1 MTSILFVCTGNIFRS
16 VAAEYALKAALG
28 QDGRYRIGSAGIAAT
43 PQPMH
48 PLVQARLREKGAD
61 TTRHVQR
68 RLTEALLDATDV
80 LIAMGVDH
88 REFIRRRFG
97 REALLFNQLCHGVEA
112 SVLDIHEA
120 VPDFARNLDAAF
132 AYAASAIDHIWDSAR
147 LLARRIDGTSGGPPA
162 QEQGHSAHRTHP
174 HDVAD

>member
-1 MTSILFVCTGNIFRS
+1 MMSILFVCTGNIFRS

-28 QDGRYRIGSAGIAAT
+28 QDGRYRVGSAGIAAT

-48 PLVQARLREKGAD
+48 PLIHARLRDKGAD
-61 TTRHVQR
+61 PSRHVQR
-68 RLTEALLDATDV
+68 RLTEALLDSTDV
-80 LIAMGVDH
+80 LIAMGLDH

-97 REALLFNQLCHGVEA
+97 REALLFNQLCHGVEE

-132 AYAASAIDHIWDSAR
+132 AYAARAIDHIWDSAP
-147 LLARRIDGTSGGPPA
+147 LLARHLDTSSGSPPEHGQRPSVRRA
-162 QEQGHSAHRTHP
+162 HP